1 MSTQATRKDKEFVAL
16 WARKSEKVER
26 FYVGRLGQ
34 SQILVMPNPFKTPE
48 NKQPDFRVYVEPDYK
63 REGHQFFQ
71 TRIAAL
77 WANAKQEGEFRGKAD
92 GRRNFALRMVPEAS
106 KQRETQPDAVI
117 YLA

>member
-1 MSTQATRKDKEFVAL
+1 MSTQAIKREKEFVAL

-63 REGHQFFQ
+63 AEGHQAFQ

-77 WANAKQEGEFRGKAD
+77 WANAKQAGEFKGKAD
-92 GRRNFALRMVPEAS
+92 GRRSFALRMVPAAT
-106 KQRETQPDAVI
+106 KQRENQPDAVI
-117 YLA
+117 YLV